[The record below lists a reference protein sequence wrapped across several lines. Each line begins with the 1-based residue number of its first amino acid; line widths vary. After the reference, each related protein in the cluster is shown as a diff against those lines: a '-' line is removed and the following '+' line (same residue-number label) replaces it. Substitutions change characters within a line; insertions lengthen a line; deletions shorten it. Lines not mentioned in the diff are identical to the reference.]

1 MDAPAAERSRVKVS
15 LRKDT
20 AVREGVRPA
29 EEAGSHP
36 EKPKPAGAAPAA
48 PAGSP
53 RRSSPLQEPV
63 LVLNATFEPIN
74 VTAVRRALVL
84 LLKGVAQAEEHNHAE
99 IRSANTSMRVPSV
112 IRLLT
117 YRRIPQQT
125 RALSRKNI
133 LLRDRNTCQFCGR
146 TLPSSELTLDHVIPR
161 SRGGLSTWENLVTCC
176 YRCNNQ
182 KGNRT
187 PEEVGL
193 RLVRRPRPFTLHT
206 SRQLMRLMGH
216 QDEKWRKYLFY

>member
-1 MDAPAAERSRVKVS
+1 MSEGGRSVGQSSLPERQNVESARDS
-15 LRKDT
+15 QT
-20 AVREGVRPA
+20 G
-29 EEAGSHP
+29 
-36 EKPKPAGAAPAA
+36 
-48 PAGSP
+48 
-53 RRSSPLQEPV
+53 SSPARRPSVMQEPV

-99 IRSANTSMRVPSV
+99 VHSASASMRVPSV

-146 TLPSSELTLDHVIPR
+146 TLPASELTLDHVIPR

-176 YRCNNQ
+176 YRCNNR
-182 KGNRT
+182 KGNHT

>member
-1 MDAPAAERSRVKVS
+1 MS
-15 LRKDT
+15 
-20 AVREGVRPA
+20 EGVKSS
-29 EEAGSHP
+29 G
-36 EKPKPAGAAPAA
+36 
-48 PAGSP
+48 
-53 RRSSPLQEPV
+53 RSSLHGRQMPTSAPTAPTGAVPVRRPSLMQEPV

-99 IRSANTSMRVPSV
+99 VHSATSAMRVPSV

-146 TLPSSELTLDHVIPR
+146 TLPSSELTLDHVVPR
-161 SRGGLSTWENLVTCC
+161 SRGGLSTWDNLVTCC
-176 YRCNNQ
+176 YQCNNQ

-206 SRQLMRLMGH
+206 SRQLMRMMGH